1 MGNGSSAVRRL
12 PIPFLPHAWQ
22 ERKKLLTFVVVGGGP
37 TGVEV
42 AAELYDM
49 IEEDLAKLYPNIIKD
64 VSGRRGGGGARRCG
78 GRMGGN
84 RMHGRA

>member
-1 MGNGSSAVRRL
+1 MVLRWEEGWRFQPPTPQ
-12 PIPFLPHAWQ
+12 PIITHARPQ

-49 IEEDLAKLYPNIIKD
+49 IEEDLSKLYPNLVKD
-64 VSGRRGGGGARRCG
+64 VSL
-78 GRMGGN
+78 
-84 RMHGRA
+84 